1 MSLTLDQV
9 YVLAH
14 LSPHSPELMPIPMR
28 HLLASS
34 AVAGLLVLLPV
45 GDANAQDNRNT
56 WGWGTAGGVVL
67 SFIAI
72 AAAGGA
78 VVGSST
84 TSWLLLQRK
93 GKRDDAVNEKLENV
107 LNDINRLTSAEAEL
121 NSSIK
126 ILDTKLNGVNELT
139 STLEK
144 KIDNLRNENEA
155 LNDLEQEQEKFQ
167 ELLRKCEDEKGS
179 LNKEKIGLQKIL
191 KDQESNIDKQW
202 KIMKD
207 NCKED
212 EKKNQKINP
221 INYLKLIKSSKSV
234 SCYDCLNAIKKLC
247 PNSLEILPEADKSA
261 KDHEKFTNIDQL
273 FELLW
278 KLGTDFQERMRP
290 EGSRSSEIAQAVFSK
305 GQYAPYSSKENK
317 GGKHEPA
324 SVQYKGR
331 TIKMH
336 EHLKIGDDERGAP
349 ENSCLR
355 VHFSWD
361 VESKK
366 VLIGHCGKHL

>member
-1 MSLTLDQV
+1 
-9 YVLAH
+9 
-14 LSPHSPELMPIPMR
+14 MR

-56 WGWGTAGGVVL
+56 WDWGAAGGVVL

-93 GKRDDAVNEKLENV
+93 SKRDDAVNEKLENV

-179 LNKEKIGLQKIL
+179 LDKEKIELQKIL

-212 EKKNQKINP
+212 EKKNQKINS

-234 SCYDCLNAIKKLC
+234 SCYDCLNAIKKLL
-247 PNSLEILPEADKSA
+247 PDSLKILPEADKSA

-290 EGSRSSEIAQAVFSK
+290 EGSRSSEIVQAVFSK
-305 GQYAPYSSKENK
+305 GQYAPYSSKKNK
-317 GGKHEPA
+317 GGKRKCPT
-324 SVQYKGR
+324 VKYKGK
-331 TIKMH
+331 TIEMD
-336 EHLKIGDDERGAP
+336 EHLKIGGGGEGAP

-355 VHFSWD
+355 IHFSWD